1 MGGKIESDA
10 NMNNQRINLHTPT
23 VDILPSLFAQWFNP
37 THWFEQ
43 ISEMFVKNIFM
54 KSEAE
59 SVYFVAK
66 NIQMSDVYLCG
77 ISFNLEL

>member
-1 MGGKIESDA
+1 
-10 NMNNQRINLHTPT
+10 
-23 VDILPSLFAQWFNP
+23 
-37 THWFEQ
+37 
-43 ISEMFVKNIFM
+43 M